1 MRWETIF
8 PQRSDA
14 RASTGNQPV
23 VNYKHGFLSPIYM
36 VILRIPPPCWDADF
50 FLWKHQGWEWEAH
63 PPCHHPICG
72 ESFGSRKKCLNP
84 SLTTRW
90 SGKIWK
96 RSARMWRNAG
106 VTVGR
111 LERCPQCC
119 VSCGM
124 VCCKGCLSC
133 SEALLSQRLFQNFAP
148 DECFV
153 WPLGQRDSI
162 LVLDCTYR
170 KIPDGLDQ
178 LLLVAMVL

>member
-1 MRWETIF
+1 
-8 PQRSDA
+8 
-14 RASTGNQPV
+14 
-23 VNYKHGFLSPIYM
+23 M
-36 VILRIPPPCWDADF
+36 VILRIPPPCWGCGLF
-50 FLWKHQGWEWEAH
+50 PVETSGVGMGRPPK
-63 PPCHHPICG
+63 PCHHPIRG

-153 WPLGQRDSI
+153 WPLGQRDST

-170 KIPDGLDQ
+170 KNRKIPEGLD
-178 LLLVAMVL
+178 

>member
-1 MRWETIF
+1 MRWENISPKDVMPAVSKLQTWFSIAYIHGHF
-8 PQRSDA
+8 EDTFSLLGMLTLSFWNMRG
-14 RASTGNQPV
+14 GNGKPTQ
-23 VNYKHGFLSPIYM
+23 
-36 VILRIPPPCWDADF
+36 
-50 FLWKHQGWEWEAH
+50 
-63 PPCHHPICG
+63 PCHHPIRG
-72 ESFGSRKKCLNP
+72 KSFGSRKKCLNP

-124 VCCKGCLSC
+124 VYGKGCLSC

-153 WPLGQRDSI
+153 WPL
-162 LVLDCTYR
+162 DCTYR
-170 KIPDGLDQ
+170 KIPEGLD
-178 LLLVAMVL
+178 